1 MSFQLSRLKSC
12 DDWTRLPINKGIL
25 SKKQLHFKLL
35 LSNINFRVYMFVN
48 HIHIGM
54 QRPGSNLA
62 ILFLCFKHTPFNSL
76 QYTGAFG
83 NCIHADKR
91 LSETDSLITL
101 VLTIFYFGNPNSA
114 SLGYFLLNIRHSVN
128 RIDRKYYELLKSNID
143 FEGAHGNWNTEQ
155 KRQKSP
161 KLMTILIVDCFI

>member
-1 MSFQLSRLKSC
+1 
-12 DDWTRLPINKGIL
+12 
-25 SKKQLHFKLL
+25 
-35 LSNINFRVYMFVN
+35 MFVN

-143 FEGAHGNWNTEQ
+143 FEGAHGNLNTEQ
-155 KRQKSP
+155 KRQKISETDDNTNRR
-161 KLMTILIVDCFI
+161 LFYLTGNSLLITYSQGCVYLETSSSGKFARVLKGLEASTA